1 MSPKNRTRNK
11 YTVVFD
17 KWMSCKN
24 HLSLEFSPHF
34 KFRQKMSC
42 FPLPCLPSLEVD
54 LMICTGGWDVSRLWS
69 SCSAEFG
76 VSFNSIFLF
85 FDTKHFFFFQLLFF
99 REINVCFENT
109 WKTEKNTDTHGPSTA
124 ADACPP
130 GFLFWHL
137 AFSDMTEK

>member
-17 KWMSCKN
+17 KWTSCKN

-85 FDTKHFFFFQLLFF
+85 FDTKHFIFNFYFFVKLTFVLKTREKLRRTQTRTVQAPLLMLARPAFYF
-99 REINVCFENT
+99 
-109 WKTEKNTDTHGPSTA
+109 DT
-124 ADACPP
+124 
-130 GFLFWHL
+130 
-137 AFSDMTEK
+137 